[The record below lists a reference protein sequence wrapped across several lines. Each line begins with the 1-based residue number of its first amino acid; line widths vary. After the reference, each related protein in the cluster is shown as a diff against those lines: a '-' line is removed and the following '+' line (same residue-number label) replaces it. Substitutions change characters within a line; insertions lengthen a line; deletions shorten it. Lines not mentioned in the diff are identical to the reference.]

1 MQRLSGQ
8 DASFLYLETPTAHM
22 HIAGIGIL
30 EPGEAGTR
38 FSFEEVL
45 ELVAERLH
53 LVPSTRW
60 RLAEVPFGLHHPLWV
75 DDPAF
80 DLEYHVRRAA
90 LPSPAGMRELCSFA
104 ADVTSRPLDR
114 RRPLWEMYVIE
125 GFEGDK
131 LAVISKTHHAAIDG
145 VGGVNMTVAMMDLS
159 PEPTRS
165 PPPAWTPEAVPSE
178 ADRLR
183 WAAMSLARQPLAMA
197 RASVS
202 AGRSAIE
209 LLTRQRRSDGHAA
222 PPAPFSAPRTSINV
236 SLSPHRQ
243 FAGCDVGLA
252 DVKAVKNAL
261 GGTVNDV
268 VLALCS
274 GALRSYFANR
284 GERVDAPL
292 VALVPISVRAD
303 ASSTGNQISSMLVSL
318 ASDVEDAAERL
329 ATIAVGTRGA
339 KEQHQALGAE
349 TMGTWQEFAVP
360 VLAARAARMYSTMR
374 LADRLRP
381 PYNLTISNVPG
392 PPFPLYSFG
401 AKALASYPM
410 GPVQEGVAL
419 NITVSSYLDRMFFGI
434 HACREAVDDV
444 WFIADA
450 IERELAVLTSAA
462 AGAG

>member
-8 DASFLYLETPTAHM
+8 DASFLYLETPAAHM

-30 EPGEAGTR
+30 EPAPDGPP
-38 FSFEEVL
+38 FSFDLAL

-90 LPSPAGMRELCSFA
+90 LPSPGGMRELCSFA

-114 RRPLWEMYVIE
+114 SRPLWEMYVIE

-159 PEPTRS
+159 PEPVRTA
-165 PPPAWTPEAVPSE
+165 PADWTPEAMPSD

-183 WAAMSLARQPLAMA
+183 WAALSLARQPLAMA

-202 AGRSAIE
+202 AGRAAVDLVTKPRPSGE
-209 LLTRQRRSDGHAA
+209 AA
-222 PPAPFSAPRTSINV
+222 PPAPFTAPRTSFNV
-236 SLSPHRQ
+236 ALSPHRQ
-243 FAGCDVGLA
+243 FAGCDVPLA
-252 DVKAVKNAL
+252 EVKAVKNAL

-274 GALRSYFANR
+274 GALRSYFVKR
-284 GERVDAPL
+284 GETVDGPL

-303 ASSTGNQISSMLVSL
+303 GSATGNQISSMLVSL
-318 ASDVEDAAERL
+318 ASDVEHPVQRL
-329 ATIAVGTRGA
+329 ETISAGTRGA

-360 VLAARAARMYSTMR
+360 ALAARAARMYSNLR

-392 PPFPLYSFG
+392 PPFALYSFG

-419 NITVSSYLDRMFFGI
+419 NITVSSYVDRMFFGI
-434 HACREAVDDV
+434 HACRDAVDDV
-444 WFIADA
+444 WFLADA
-450 IERELAVLTSAA
+450 IEEELATLTAA
-462 AGAG
+462 SG

>member
-22 HIAGIGIL
+22 HIAGIGVL
-30 EPGEAGTR
+30 EPAEGAPPFR
-38 FSFEEVL
+38 FDEVL

-60 RLAEVPFGLHHPLWV
+60 RLAEVPFGIHHPLWV

-90 LPSPAGMRELCSFA
+90 LPSPAGLEELCAFA
-104 ADVTSRPLDR
+104 SDVTSRPLDR
-114 RRPLWEMYVIE
+114 SRPLWEMYVIE
-125 GFEGDK
+125 GYQGDK

-145 VGGVNMTVAMMDLS
+145 VGGVNMTIAMMDLS
-159 PEPTRS
+159 PEPVRAT
-165 PPPAWTPEAVPSE
+165 PPAWTPEAVPSE

-202 AGRSAIE
+202 AARSAID
-209 LLTRQRRSDGHAA
+209 LVTKPRSTGEAA

-236 SLSPHRQ
+236 ALSAHRQ
-243 FAGCDVGLA
+243 FAGCDVSLS
-252 DVKAVKNAL
+252 DVKSVKNAH

-274 GALRSYFANR
+274 GALRSYFRDR
-284 GERVDAPL
+284 GEEVDEPL

-303 ASSTGNQISSMLVSL
+303 DSATGNQISSMLVSL
-318 ASDVEDAAERL
+318 ASHLDDPVQRL
-329 ATIAVGTRGA
+329 AAISAGTKGA
-339 KEQHQALGAE
+339 KEQHQALGAD

-360 VLAARAARMYSTMR
+360 ALAARAARMYSTMR
-374 LADRLRP
+374 LADRIRP

-410 GPVQEGVAL
+410 GPLQEAVAL

-434 HACREAVDDV
+434 HACRDAVDDV
-444 WFIADA
+444 WILARG
-450 IERELAVLTSAA
+450 IEDELSALA
-462 AGAG
+462 SPAST